1 MKLTAA
7 IIEGFVNGVLK
18 KNFDGAAETP
28 ECHREWWDLFCSSQ
42 PKVAI
47 AAPRGHAKST
57 AITHACTLAAIC
69 FRWKR
74 YVIIVS
80 DTEGQAILF
89 LQDIKKEFEDNTELQ
104 KLFGLRLDVRGQV
117 KWKKDHESDLI
128 GEFEDGAQ
136 FRISARGSEQKVRG
150 LKWGS
155 LRPDLII
162 GDDLE
167 NDEIVLN
174 KDRREKFRRW
184 FLGALVPCL
193 ADHGCIRVV
202 GTILHMDSLLNRLMP
217 EGQLIGKNKKLFLKM
232 EGLKEF
238 ATKRTPWKSI
248 RYEAHNEDFSLIL
261 WPGKKTREEFER
273 IRADYAAQGLPEVYS
288 QEYLNRPI
296 DESVSYFRRQDFTP
310 MTDGDMKTL
319 KSFYITV
326 DLAVS
331 EKERADY
338 TVFVVGGRDQ
348 NGMLHVQHV
357 VRDRMD
363 GMEVVDLLLQLHKNY
378 EPEAIGVEDGVISK
392 SLLPFLREQMLIRG
406 IFPNLVMMKSSQD
419 KQTRARS
426 IQARMR
432 AGGVRFN
439 KDAEWYQTLEE
450 ECMRFPRDRHDDQ
463 VDALAYLGLLLDQM
477 IDAPTKA
484 ELANEEFEEF
494 SDTFYSD
501 LGKNPITG
509 Y

>member
-1 MKLTAA
+1 MKLSAD

-28 ECHREWWDLFCSSQ
+28 ECHREWWDLFCSSE

-57 AITHACTLAAIC
+57 AVTHSCTLAAIL

-74 YVIIVS
+74 YIVIVS

-89 LQDIKKEFEDNTELQ
+89 LQDIKKEIEDNEDIK
-104 KLFGLRLDVRGQV
+104 KLFGIRLDPKGQV
-117 KWKKDHESDLI
+117 KWRKDNESDII
-128 GEFEDGAQ
+128 GEFSDGQ
-136 FRISARGSEQKVRG
+136 KFRVTARGSEQKVRG
-150 LKWGS
+150 LKWGN
-155 LRPDLII
+155 LRPDLIV

-167 NDEIVLN
+167 NDELVLN

-184 FLGALVPCL
+184 VLGALVPCL
-193 ADHGCIRVV
+193 ADHGCIRIV

-217 EGQLIGKNKKLFLKM
+217 EGQLIGKHKKTFMKM

-238 ATKRTPWKSI
+238 ATRRTPWKSV
-248 RYEAHNEDFSLIL
+248 RYEAHNDDFSLIL
-261 WPGKKTREEFER
+261 WPGKKSREEFER
-273 IRADYAAQGLPEVYS
+273 IRADYVAQGLPEVYS

-296 DESVSYFRRQDFTP
+296 DESVAYFRRSDFIA
-310 MTDGDMKTL
+310 MTEGDHKSL
-319 KSFYITV
+319 KSFYVTV

-338 TVFVVGGRDQ
+338 TVFAVGGRDS
-348 NGMLHVQHV
+348 NGVLHLSHL
-357 VRDRMD
+357 VRDRLD
-363 GMEVVDLLLQLHKNY
+363 GREVVDLLLQLQQHY
-378 EPEAIGVEDGVISK
+378 QPEAFGVEEGVISK
-392 SLLPFLREQMLIRG
+392 SLLPFLREQSIIRN
-406 IFPNLVMMKSSQD
+406 IFPNLVMMKSAQD

-439 KDAEWYQTLEE
+439 KEADWYSTFEE

-477 IDAPTKA
+477 IDAPTKQ

-494 SDTFYSD
+494 REEFYSD
-501 LGKNPITG
+501 VGRSQHTG